1 MDATRAGSGNPR
13 STLSIAGHPLH
24 PMIVPLPIASFVGAL
39 ASDIAYASTSN
50 LFWVEA
56 SQWLLGVGVLM
67 ALVAAVGGFVDFF
80 GDARIRALAAAKRHM
95 AGNLVLVV
103 LEAFNLFVRLG
114 DDSADAVVPLGVALS
129 AIGVALLL
137 FNGWQGWHMVYQHRV
152 GIADATNDRA

>member
-1 MDATRAGSGNPR
+1 MNRPEDGSSNPR

-24 PMIVPLPIASFVGAL
+24 PMIVPLPIASFIGAL
-39 ASDIAYASTSN
+39 AADIAYANTDN

-56 SQWLLGVGVLM
+56 SQWLLGVGVLT
-67 ALVAAVGGFVDFF
+67 ALVAAVGGFIDFL

-95 AGNLVLVV
+95 IGNLGLVV

-114 DDSADAVVPLGVALS
+114 DDSADAVVPLGLALS

-137 FNGWQGWHMVYQHRV
+137 FNGWQGWEMVYRHRV
-152 GIADATNDRA
+152 GIADRSTDRA